1 MTPRHRP
8 GRAQNL
14 FYSVV
19 SILFVLLV
27 FLASAPAEARTRE
40 PYNVY
45 AERRAKLRAQVD
57 GPVVLFGYTG
67 REDASPSYVFHQEEN
82 FYYLT
87 GHNQPGAALVLV
99 PEQNSEK
106 GADKGG
112 DNSSAQTAGKVNGKN
127 NGKSNGKSWDGPR
140 EILFLPPHDTVRE
153 RWEGPRTGPTDPGVL
168 EKTGF
173 ASVESFA
180 DLRGTL
186 EKLAKIFPN
195 VYTLLPTA
203 EDLGYP
209 HARNWSSWLYQI
221 LPQASQRN
229 IAERIGAMRQVKSP
243 SELEL
248 LARAIELS
256 VDAHLEAM
264 KMLRPGLYEYQV
276 AARMEYVYQYGG
288 CERSA
293 YPPIVGAGFNSTV
306 LHYSSLRDQIKDGD
320 LVVLDVGGQYSG
332 YSADITRTLP
342 ANGKFTPRQREIYE
356 IVLGAQNAALAALK
370 PGMSFARSGPNSLFR
385 IAYDYIN
392 SHGQDKQGRPLGRYF
407 IHGLGHH
414 IGLDVHDPG
423 PPDRPL
429 EPGMVVT
436 IEPGIYF
443 PEEHLGVRIE
453 DDVLIT
459 EAGYKLLTARLP
471 RTIIEIEKIMAEAA
485 ENNRRVSGMAGGSR
499 ERSRRDS
506 SVRRDPVSDDAGPAQ
521 QPQRRPHFVAFL
533 QRDQFAPG
541 CRPDVGPLG
550 RPGAK
555 LTQLLTGVQAPDQQ
569 ARITPIGQEQSAL
582 EFAVPRQ
589 MAHGQVSS
597 LVHPQY
603 LRFAGVNAF
612 LCVAALV
619 ASSGVE
625 PAQLAAQ
632 HKQIAAIAQPS
643 HVLRADF
650 PLPEQLAV
658 LRGIHAQPRLARPPR
673 GTQQHSQ
680 ARAVRSE
687 RQLGPPLGGVQRE
700 RKAAQYLAGGCFVEA
715 HLDGLLRHSVR
726 QVGFRRPEHRRHL
739 ALGER
744 GFTRI
749 GLLFPVDAN
758 LVTHLRGLGVQ
769 HPNCSDAADGKQAS

>member
-1 MTPRHRP
+1 MMPTRRP
-8 GRAQNL
+8 GRAKNL
-14 FYSVV
+14 FSAIV
-19 SILFVLLV
+19 SILVALLA
-27 FLASAPAEARTRE
+27 LCAPAVARVRE
-40 PYNVY
+40 PNNAY

-87 GHNQPGAALVLV
+87 GHNQPGGALVLV
-99 PEQNSEK
+99 PEQNNEK

-112 DNSSAQTAGKVNGKN
+112 EKSGAPITGNANGKN
-127 NGKSNGKSWDGPR
+127 NGKTNGKSWDGPR
-140 EILFLPPHDTVRE
+140 EILFLPPRDMVRE
-153 RWEGPRTGPTDPGVL
+153 RWEGPRMGPADPGVL
-168 EKTGF
+168 EKAGF
-173 ASVESFA
+173 GSVEPFA

-186 EKLAKIFPN
+186 EKLAKIFSN
-195 VYTLLPTA
+195 VYTLLPKA

-209 HARNWSSWLYQI
+209 HARNWSSWLYQVI
-221 LPQASQRN
+221 PQASQRD
-229 IAERIGAMRQVKSP
+229 IVERIGAMRQVKSP
-243 SELEL
+243 GELEL
-248 LARAIELS
+248 LTRAIELS

-276 AARMEYVYQYGG
+276 AARMEYIYEYGG
-288 CERSA
+288 CERGA

-370 PGMSFARSGPNSLFR
+370 PGMSFARSGSKSLFR

-423 PPDRPL
+423 APDRPL

-436 IEPGIYF
+436 IEPGIYI
-443 PEEHLGVRIE
+443 PEENLGVRIE

-459 EAGYKLLTARLP
+459 ETGYKLLTARLP

-485 ENNRRVSGMAGGSR
+485 ENNRRVPGMAGGSR
-499 ERSRRDS
+499 ESSRRDF
-506 SVRRDPVSDDAGPAQ
+506 SVLLDPVSDDAGPAQ
-521 QPQRRPHFVAFL
+521 QPQRRPHVVAFL

-541 CRPDVGPLG
+541 GRPHVGPLG

-555 LTQLLTGVQAPDQQ
+555 CTQLLAGVQAPDQK
-569 ARITPIGQEQSAL
+569 ARVTPIGQEQSAP
-582 EFAVPRQ
+582 ESAVPRQ
-589 MAHGQVSS
+589 MAYGEISS

-603 LRFAGVNAF
+603 LRFAGANFF
-612 LCVAALV
+612 LCLAALL
-619 ASSGVE
+619 AGPGIE
-625 PAQLAAQ
+625 PAQLSAQ
-632 HKQIAAIAQPS
+632 HEQIAAIARPG

-650 PLPEQLAV
+650 SLPEQLSI
-658 LRGIHAQPRLARPPR
+658 LRGIHAQPRLARPAR
-673 GTQQHSQ
+673 GTQQHGQPRS
-680 ARAVRSE
+680 VRSE
-687 RQLGPPLGGVQRE
+687 RQLGPLFGGVQPQRN
-700 RKAAQYLAGGCFVEA
+700 AAQDLAGGCVVEA
-715 HLDGLLRHSVR
+715 HLDGFLWHGIR
-726 QVGFRRPEHRRHL
+726 QVGFRRPERHRHL
-739 ALGER
+739 AGGER

-749 GLLFPVDAN
+749 DLLSRVDAD
-758 LVTHLRGLGVQ
+758 LVAHLRGLGVQ
-769 HPNCSDAADGKQAS
+769 HPNCSDAAHGKQAS